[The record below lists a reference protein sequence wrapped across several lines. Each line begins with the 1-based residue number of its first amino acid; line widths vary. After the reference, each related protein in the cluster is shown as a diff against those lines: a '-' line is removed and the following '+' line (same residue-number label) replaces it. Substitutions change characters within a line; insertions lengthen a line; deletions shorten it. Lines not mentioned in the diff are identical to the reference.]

1 LVASFTTWGHSKLLP
16 HHKHGSLWKS
26 LLEAEIGS
34 SVGLF
39 MMNRLPVEPKSFDFE
54 YVIRSFLAICAPS
67 LGAVIGYN
75 LGR

>member
-1 LVASFTTWGHSKLLP
+1 LLP
-16 HHKHGSLWKS
+16 HHKHGSFWKS
-26 LLEAEIGS
+26 ILGAGIGS